1 MRVLF
6 KLAINRLRLVHKWF
20 RLSLGKRNIILTQ
33 KRIRHASPFLFLRKD
48 KDNMKR
54 NTVNLTRII
63 SVVCA
68 VLMLALLVCQFIP
81 FWNLDGREAS
91 IGGYIWLESH
101 YDGFT
106 AYFQEWLNDGDF
118 YSGSIVGVNV
128 ILMLACAAGIV
139 FCIKNSE
146 ELWPIVFPA
155 ACGILG
161 LYQYLAIPVFQL
173 GSNCG
178 IHLAICIATLVMAFI
193 ALIAWVRD
201 RKTA

>member
-1 MRVLF
+1 
-6 KLAINRLRLVHKWF
+6 
-20 RLSLGKRNIILTQ
+20 
-33 KRIRHASPFLFLRKD
+33 
-48 KDNMKR
+48 MKER
-54 NTVNLTRII
+54 TFNLTTTINL
-63 SVVCA
+63 VCA
-68 VLMLALLVCQFIP
+68 ILMLALLICQFVP
-81 FWNLDGREAS
+81 FWSLDGREVS
-91 IGGYIWLESH
+91 IGGYIWFPS
-101 YDGFT
+101 DNDDFT

-118 YSGSIVGVNV
+118 YSGSIVGINV
-128 ILMLACAAGIV
+128 LIMLACAAGFV

-178 IHLAICIATLVMAFI
+178 IHVAICIATLVMAII